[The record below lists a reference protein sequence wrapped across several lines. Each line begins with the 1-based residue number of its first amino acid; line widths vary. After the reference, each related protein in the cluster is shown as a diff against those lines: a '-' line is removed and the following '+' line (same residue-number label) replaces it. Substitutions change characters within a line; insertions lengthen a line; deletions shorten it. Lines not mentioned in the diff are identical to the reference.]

1 MRKVAYKALYLFL
14 CSILGIVLFTM
25 LHRAIF
31 VLYDI
36 LLFSNF
42 STFSFGLSSSGIAAI
57 DFFTMLI
64 AVFIGGWYGTLL
76 GMDWYSIVYGPNA
89 EKPAGLFHGFLPH
102 HMRKGAKAK
111 HTSAPT
117 ATSTF
122 VNIPVVEKVK
132 EWSFDDFLTPKAEP
146 KKKVAVK
153 RTGARKTVRKATTKR
168 VTKAAV

>member
-14 CSILGIVLFTM
+14 CSILGIVLLTM

-31 VLYDI
+31 VLYDV

-42 STFSFGLSSSGIAAI
+42 STYSFGLSSSGIAAI
-57 DFFTMLI
+57 DFFTMLVAI
-64 AVFIGGWYGTLL
+64 FIGGWYGILL

-102 HMRKGAKAK
+102 HMRKGTKIK
-111 HTSAPT
+111 HAAVPT
-117 ATSTF
+117 TTST
-122 VNIPVVEKVK
+122 VVSIPVVEKVK
-132 EWSFDDFLTPKAEP
+132 EWSFDDFLTPKVEP

-153 RTGARKTVRKATTKR
+153 RTGARKTVRKTAVKR
-168 VTKAAV
+168 VTKTAV